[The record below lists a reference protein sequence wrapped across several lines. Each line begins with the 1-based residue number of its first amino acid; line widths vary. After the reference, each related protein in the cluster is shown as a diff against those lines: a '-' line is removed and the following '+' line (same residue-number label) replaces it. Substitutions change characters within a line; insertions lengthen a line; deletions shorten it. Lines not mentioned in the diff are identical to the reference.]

1 MVTPGT
7 PEETQAELDLPVDYD
22 VDQELTAIEA
32 AEDPTAVLAVEPEME
47 PLLDAEDVTDT
58 PDAPPVEV
66 DSPEPELPTEPAPA
80 PPPPPPQTAAPT
92 TAQATPE
99 MQQQLAWYQQQHQQ
113 AQQQKYQE
121 EVAKAEEQYRER
133 LVEEGYMPDQARKL
147 ASEARGQAEY
157 QLQQQQQYEQQL
169 QLAQGRHNAARHYA
183 RHFKLGIS
191 DLEELEKLP
200 DPASMEREA
209 RRIAEIRDLRN
220 KYEQVAKQQV
230 QPQSFDSGAS
240 SASASRSRERILD
253 DYMEGRVNLTADQ
266 FNRLMSNN

>member
-1 MVTPGT
+1 MVTPGI
-7 PEETQAELDLPVDYD
+7 EEGTQAEMELPVDYD

-32 AEDPTAVLAVEPEME
+32 SEDSGTQVVEEPDFE

-58 PDAPPVEV
+58 PEAPPVEV
-66 DSPEPELPTEPAPA
+66 DSPELEPPTDPAPA
-80 PPPPPPQTAAPT
+80 PSIPPSPTAVPS

-121 EVAKAEEQYRER
+121 EVAKAETDYRER
-133 LVEEGYMPDQARKL
+133 LEEEGYMPDQARKL
-147 ASEARGQAEY
+147 ATEARQQAEY
-157 QLQQQQQYEQQL
+157 QQQQSQQYQQQL
-169 QLAQGRHNAARHYA
+169 QVAQGRHNAARHYA
-183 RHFKLGIS
+183 RHYKLGMN
-191 DLEELEKLP
+191 DLEELEKLA

-220 KYEQVAKQQV
+220 KYEQVARGRV
-230 QPQSFDSGAS
+230 QPQGFDSGAS
-240 SASASRSRERILD
+240 SPGASKSRERILD

-266 FNRLMSNN
+266 YHRLMSNN

>member
-7 PEETQAELDLPVDYD
+7 PEETQAEMELAVDYN
-22 VDQELTAIEA
+22 VDDELTAIEA
-32 AEDPTAVLAVEPEME
+32 AESPAAQVVAEPELE
-47 PLLDAEDVTDT
+47 PLFDAEDVTDT
-58 PDAPPVEV
+58 PEVPPAEV
-66 DSPEPELPTEPAPA
+66 DSPEPELPTDPAPA
-80 PPPPPPQTAAPT
+80 PPPAPPQTAVPS

-121 EVAKAEEQYRER
+121 EVVKAEDQYRER

-183 RHFKLGIS
+183 KHYKLGMN
-191 DLEELEKLP
+191 DLEELERLP

-209 RRIAEIRDLRN
+209 RRIAEMRDLRN
-220 KYEQVAKQQV
+220 KYEQVVKGRV

-253 DYMEGRVNLTADQ
+253 DYMEGRVTLTAEQ
-266 FNRLMSNN
+266 NHRLMSNN

>member
-7 PEETQAELDLPVDYD
+7 PEETQAEMELPVDYN
-22 VDQELTAIEA
+22 VDEELAAIEA
-32 AEDPTAVLAVEPEME
+32 AEDPTAQVVAEPEFE

-58 PDAPPVEV
+58 PEAPPVEV
-66 DSPEPELPTEPAPA
+66 DSPEPELPTDPA
-80 PPPPPPQTAAPT
+80 PPPPPLPPEAAAPSP
-92 TAQATPE
+92 AQATPE

-113 AQQQKYQE
+113 MQQQKYQE
-121 EVAKAEEQYRER
+121 EVAKAEAEYRER
-133 LVEEGYMPDQARKL
+133 LEEEGYMPDQARKL
-147 ASEARGQAEY
+147 ATEARQQAEY
-157 QLQQQQQYEQQL
+157 QQQQQQQYQQQL
-169 QLAQGRHNAARHYA
+169 QIAQGRHNAARHYA
-183 RHFKLGIS
+183 KHYKLGMN

-220 KYEQVAKQQV
+220 KYEQVARGRV
-230 QPQSFDSGAS
+230 QPQGFDSGAS

>member
-1 MVTPGT
+1 MVTPGI

-32 AEDPTAVLAVEPEME
+32 AEDPTARLDVEPDLE
-47 PLLDAEDVTDT
+47 PLLGGEDVTDA
-58 PDAPPVEV
+58 PEAPPAEV
-66 DSPEPELPTEPAPA
+66 DSPEPENTPEPAPA
-80 PPPPPPQTAAPT
+80 PPPPPAAPS
-92 TAQATPE
+92 AVQATPD
-99 MQQQLAWYQQQHQQ
+99 MQQQQLAWYQQQHQQ
-113 AQQQKYQE
+113 MQAQKYQE
-121 EVAKAEEQYRER
+121 EVAKAEETYRER

-157 QLQQQQQYEQQL
+157 QLQQQQQYQQQL
-169 QLAQGRHNAARHYA
+169 QVAQGRHNAARHYA
-183 RHFKLGIS
+183 RHFKLGMD
-191 DLEELEKLP
+191 DLEELERLP
-200 DPASMEREA
+200 DPESMEREA

-220 KYEQVAKQQV
+220 KYEQVAKGRV

-266 FNRLMSNN
+266 YHRLMSNN

>member
-1 MVTPGT
+1 MVTPGI
-7 PEETQAELDLPVDYD
+7 EEGTQAEMELPVDYD

-32 AEDPTAVLAVEPEME
+32 SEDSATQVVEEPDFE

-58 PDAPPVEV
+58 PEAPPVEV
-66 DSPEPELPTEPAPA
+66 DSPELPTDPAPA
-80 PPPPPPQTAAPT
+80 PPPAPPQTAVPS

-121 EVAKAEEQYRER
+121 EVVKAEDQYRER
-133 LVEEGYMPDQARKL
+133 LVDEGYMPDQARKL
-147 ASEARGQAEY
+147 ATEARGQAEY
-157 QLQQQQQYEQQL
+157 QLQQQQQYQEQL
-169 QLAQGRHNAARHYA
+169 QVAQGRHAAARHYA
-183 RHFKLGIS
+183 QHYKLNIS
-191 DLEELEKLP
+191 DLAELEKLA

-209 RRIAEIRDLRN
+209 KRIVEIRDLRS
-220 KYEQVAKQQV
+220 KYEQVAKGRV

-266 FNRLMSNN
+266 YHRLMSNN